1 MQEAKSGI
9 PSSCQPHS
17 EQMKGKQRETLVPQQ
32 QGVYDSRA
40 HHDKSQ
46 NAPGV
51 IFFVGG
57 GFPQETKIQDFVVIV
72 SCAVCVPQKHCNQY
86 YQMYFKT
93 RMWLSKIAQLKLMK
107 EY

>member
-57 GFPQETKIQDFVVIV
+57 FFPKKQKFKILLELFPVQFVFPKNTAISITKCILKHGCGF
-72 SCAVCVPQKHCNQY
+72 
-86 YQMYFKT
+86 
-93 RMWLSKIAQLKLMK
+93 LKLLN
-107 EY
+107 

>member
-40 HHDKSQ
+40 HHDKSP

-51 IFFVGG
+51 IFCVCVG
-57 GFPQETKIQDFVVIV
+57 FFSPQETKIQDFVGIV
-72 SCAVCVPQKHCNQY
+72 SCAVCSP
-86 YQMYFKT
+86 KT
-93 RMWLSKIAQLKLMK
+93 LQSVLPNVF
-107 EY
+107 

>member
-17 EQMKGKQRETLVPQQ
+17 EQMKGKQRETLVLQQ

-46 NAPGV
+46 NTPGV
-51 IFFVGG
+51 IFFVW
-57 GFPQETKIQDFVVIV
+57 GFFPKKQKFKILLELFPVFL
-72 SCAVCVPQKHCNQY
+72 PQKHCNQY